1 MYKNIKII
9 SQIVGILVN
18 ENLSAKDAIDI
29 LKQSKE
35 TYLERSYHI
44 NSKKKAD

>member
-1 MYKNIKII
+1 MSDLLKVRSKII
-9 SQIVGILVN
+9 GILVN
-18 ENLSAKDAIDI
+18 ANLSGKEVIDV

-35 TYLERSYHI
+35 TYLERSYHV

>member
-1 MYKNIKII
+1 MSETKIV

-18 ENLSAKDAIDI
+18 ENLSSKEVINV
-29 LKQSKE
+29 LEKTKE

-44 NSKKKAD
+44 NSEKKADW